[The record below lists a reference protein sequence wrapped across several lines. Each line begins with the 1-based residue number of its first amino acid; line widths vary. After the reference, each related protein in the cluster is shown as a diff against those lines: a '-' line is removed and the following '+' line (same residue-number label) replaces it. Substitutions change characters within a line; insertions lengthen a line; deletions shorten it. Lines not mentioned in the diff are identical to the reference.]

1 MDCCIKISTWPQ
13 NLRTKRSHKLMPSED
28 LRANTILLIILIYLY
43 LTESDVDIAK
53 LRSTMNDITKRN
65 NSHCALA

>member
-1 MDCCIKISTWPQ
+1 MDCYIKISTWPQ
-13 NLRTKRSHKLMPSED
+13 NLRTKRSYKLMPSED

-53 LRSTMNDITKRN
+53 LRSTMNDIMEHN
-65 NSHCALA
+65 NSHCALT